1 VDVVVTLL
9 AHDDRAAL
17 LALARRALHAAVR
30 RAPAPGAEGVPVFD
44 RRAGA
49 FVTLWLADALR
60 GCIGIVEPQRL
71 GDTVVHCAGAAATND
86 PRFPRVV
93 EPQVAAVRIE
103 VSVLT
108 PLAPLPDPAALEVGR
123 HGLVV
128 VEGHRRGLLLPQVA
142 TEWGWSREE
151 LLAQTCRKAGLP
163 ADAWRAGAQLF
174 TFEAEIFGES
184 HA

>member
-1 VDVVVTLL
+1 MTGLGDT
-9 AHDDRAAL
+9 DRSAL
-17 LALARRALHAAVR
+17 LALARRALHAAVHR
-30 RAPAPGAEGVPVFD
+30 GPAPAAAGPPVFD

-49 FVTLWLADALR
+49 FVTLRLADALR

-71 GDTVVHCAGAAATND
+71 GDVVVHCAGAAATDD
-86 PRFPRVV
+86 PRFPRIV
-93 EPQVAAVRIE
+93 ELQVQHVRIE

-108 PLAPLPDPAALEVGR
+108 PLEPLPDPVALEVGR

-128 VEGHRRGLLLPQVA
+128 ADGLRRGLLLPQVA

-163 ADAWRAGAQLF
+163 PDAWRRGAQLF
-174 TFEAEIFGES
+174 TFEAEIFGEP